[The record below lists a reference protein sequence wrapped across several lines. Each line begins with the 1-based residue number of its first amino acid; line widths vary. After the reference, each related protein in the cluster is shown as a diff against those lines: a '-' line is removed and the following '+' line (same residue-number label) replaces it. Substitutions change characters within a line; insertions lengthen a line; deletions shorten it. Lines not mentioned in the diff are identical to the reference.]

1 VQCCVL
7 GLLALWGRD
16 RVADA
21 CFCGALPVFGRF
33 PPGLSGIADDDSGG
47 GGGGGGY
54 SHGHAWACSLLL
66 GVLGPALETLELSVA
81 SAVFFDPTTWDRCCC
96 LCVIG
101 SPCLGGCTHCDPIAT
116 RCHPLSVHAA
126 VAVLCDWDVPVCDTG
141 SCQEFEDQ
149 EAWARYGCG

>member
-33 PPGLSGIADDDSGG
+33 PPGLSGIADDDSGGG

-101 SPCLGGCTHCDPIAT
+101 SPCLGGW
-116 RCHPLSVHAA
+116 LSVAA
-126 VAVLCDWDVPVCDTG
+126 VSSQLGAHGVSPHVCVLLG
-141 SCQEFEDQ
+141 RR
-149 EAWARYGCG
+149 A